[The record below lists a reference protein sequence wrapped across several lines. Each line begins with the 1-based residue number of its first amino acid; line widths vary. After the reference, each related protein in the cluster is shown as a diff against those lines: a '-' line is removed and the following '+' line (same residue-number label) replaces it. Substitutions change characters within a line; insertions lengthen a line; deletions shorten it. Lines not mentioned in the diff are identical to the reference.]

1 MNLQEKF
8 ETLARDLFYGIPTEN
23 FAISGREQFIYLLRA
38 GLNPDSKVLDI
49 GCGVLRAGYWLI
61 HFLDPGCYCG
71 IEPHQERLELGT
83 NKILEPEILRWKRPR
98 FDTNANFDTSVFNEK
113 FDFFLAYSI
122 WTHAS
127 KKQIQV
133 MLDNFVR
140 HTRPNAAFLLTYQ
153 PASWRYPD
161 YKGDSWVGTSH
172 ESETAGTI
180 THSFRWI
187 KEQCRDRR
195 LDFRKLPRDRA
206 QGHRWLEL
214 RKLP

>member
-1 MNLQEKF
+1 MSLQEKF
-8 ETLARDLFYGIPTEN
+8 EELARDRFYGVPAKN
-23 FAISGREQFIYLLRA
+23 FELSGREQFIYLLQA
-38 GLNPDSKVLDI
+38 GLTPQSKVLDI

-61 HFLDPGCYCG
+61 HFLDPDCYCG
-71 IEPHQERLELGT
+71 IEPHQGRLDLGR
-83 NKILEPEILRWKRPR
+83 NQILEPQVLQCKRPR
-98 FDTNANFDTSVFNEK
+98 FDTNADFDASVFSEQ

-122 WTHAS
+122 WTHAP
-127 KKQIQV
+127 KKQIQL
-133 MLDNFVR
+133 MLENFVR
-140 HTRPNAAFLLTYQ
+140 YTRPNAAFLLTYQ

-161 YKGDSWVGTSH
+161 YNGDSWVGTSH

-187 KEQCRDRR
+187 KEQCRGRR
-195 LDFRKLPRDRA
+195 LDIRKLPRDRA